1 MDPAIRFV
9 KSLFKS
15 YYSSASCKLKP
26 PSNLD
31 KREFAFLFFDRG
43 EMIRHVGFHSEEKL
57 RSFIKSGP
65 PSHIYYSSA
74 YYLTPEEKD
83 MDLKGWMGADLV
95 FDIDSDHLPTPCK
108 EKHDKWTCLDC
119 GFVGKGLQPERC
131 PNCEGRR
138 LKSESF
144 YLCRSCLEAAKDEV
158 FKLVEEFLMPDFGFS
173 SNEIH
178 LAFSGR
184 RGYHLHVESEAVKE
198 LDQYARREVVD
209 YVKAVS
215 IKPEV
220 HGFHLAVKGSYT
232 PPSLDNPGW
241 RGRIARGIYSFL
253 SRASLEDLVALLPP
267 SRRHEAEAILASKDI
282 LLKAIE
288 SSPPRWAA
296 LLKYGRRFWE
306 GLIAKA
312 VELQHCEIDERVTTD
327 IRRLIRMPGS
337 LHGATGLIAMP
348 LTLNELD
355 TFDPLRDAVAF
366 REGEVKVYVEEAPE
380 ISLMEMSF
388 GPYKNSKVRLPSA
401 VALYLLR
408 AGLARLV

>member
-1 MDPAIRFV
+1 
-9 KSLFKS
+9 
-15 YYSSASCKLKP
+15 
-26 PSNLD
+26 
-31 KREFAFLFFDRG
+31 
-43 EMIRHVGFHSEEKL
+43 
-57 RSFIKSGP
+57 
-65 PSHIYYSSA
+65 
-74 YYLTPEEKD
+74 
-83 MDLKGWMGADLV
+83 
-95 FDIDSDHLPTPCK
+95 
-108 EKHDKWTCLDC
+108 
-119 GFVGKGLQPERC
+119 
-131 PNCEGRR
+131 
-138 LKSESF
+138 SESF

-178 LAFSGR
+178 LACSGR